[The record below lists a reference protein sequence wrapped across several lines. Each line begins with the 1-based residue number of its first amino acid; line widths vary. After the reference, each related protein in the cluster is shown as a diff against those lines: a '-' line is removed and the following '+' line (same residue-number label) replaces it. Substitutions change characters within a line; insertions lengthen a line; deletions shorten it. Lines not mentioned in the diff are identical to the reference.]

1 MYRQITSGERYTLG
15 ALHTQGLSQAEIGRQ
30 LGRHRSTIGRELK
43 RNRTRYDGAYR
54 PLKANEYTNGRRS
67 RSRRNRQF
75 GPVQFQLVEG
85 LLRRQWSPE
94 QVSGYLR
101 RERLLEI
108 SYETIYLHVWRDKAE
123 GGLLWKHLRCSLKHR
138 RKRYRT
144 YDSRGRLAG
153 KKLIS
158 ERPAVVEAR
167 KQIGHWEMDT
177 VIGHASKDCILSLVE
192 RVSGYSLIG
201 KLRDRTKESTTAR
214 AIELIRRHGK
224 LFKSITTDNGTEF
237 HDYKTIEAAT
247 GVPIYFATPYHS
259 WERGTNENTNGLIR
273 QYLPKRVS
281 MRNLTQHGC
290 NAIALTL
297 NTRPRKRHGFKSPLE
312 RLHAA

>member
-15 ALHTQGLSQAEIGRQ
+15 ALHTQGPQPSRDRRQ

-108 SYETIYLHVWRDKAE
+108 SYETIYLHVCETRPKGGFYGSTCAVRSSTDASAIEPTTAAAAWRARSDFGA
-123 GGLLWKHLRCSLKHR
+123 
-138 RKRYRT
+138 T
-144 YDSRGRLAG
+144 
-153 KKLIS
+153 
-158 ERPAVVEAR
+158 AVVEAR

-177 VIGHASKDCILSLVE
+177 VIGHASQRLHPQP
-192 RVSGYSLIG
+192 GG
-201 KLRDRTKESTTAR
+201 A
-214 AIELIRRHGK
+214 G
-224 LFKSITTDNGTEF
+224 
-237 HDYKTIEAAT
+237 
-247 GVPIYFATPYHS
+247 
-259 WERGTNENTNGLIR
+259 
-273 QYLPKRVS
+273 
-281 MRNLTQHGC
+281 
-290 NAIALTL
+290 
-297 NTRPRKRHGFKSPLE
+297 E
-312 RLHAA
+312 RLFAHWQAARSH

>member
-67 RSRRNRQF
+67 RSSATGNL

-101 RERLLEI
+101 RESCWR
-108 SYETIYLHVWRDKAE
+108 SATRRSTCTFGETRRR
-123 GGLLWKHLRCSLKHR
+123 GLLWKHLRCSLKHR

-177 VIGHASKDCILSLVE
+177 VIGHAAKTASSAWW
-192 RVSGYSLIG
+192 SG
-201 KLRDRTKESTTAR
+201 
-214 AIELIRRHGK
+214 
-224 LFKSITTDNGTEF
+224 
-237 HDYKTIEAAT
+237 
-247 GVPIYFATPYHS
+247 
-259 WERGTNENTNGLIR
+259 
-273 QYLPKRVS
+273 
-281 MRNLTQHGC
+281 
-290 NAIALTL
+290 
-297 NTRPRKRHGFKSPLE
+297 
-312 RLHAA
+312 